1 MWRALVYIGILCLVA
16 LGAVWL
22 SNLSGEVTILL
33 PNYVA
38 NIELPAAA
46 ALLVVLGLA
55 VALIWRLIGLI
66 FGLPFR
72 IGRASKTKRRAK
84 GYQALSR
91 GMVAVGAGDT
101 AKARRY
107 ARDAQRLLGEE
118 PLTLLLNAQVAQVT
132 GDRNNAEAAFKRMV
146 GNDETRLLGLRGLFI
161 EARRQ
166 GDNAL
171 AYQYASDANRIAP
184 AAAWA
189 NEAVLEARCNA
200 GEWHEALTMVEKRA
214 TLGLIDKATAKRQR
228 AVLLTADAM
237 SRETSDP
244 EGALNSVTSALK
256 FAPTLIPAATL
267 AGRMLGRRNE
277 VRKAARIIEKAWRAN
292 PHPDLSDIYVYLRA
306 GDSARDRLKRAE
318 TLGKYGNWQPE
329 ARIAIATTAL
339 EAREF
344 KRAREVLAPL
354 LTDRP
359 SMRVCLLMADLE
371 QEEHGSVGHARE
383 WVARASRAPR
393 DPAWIADG
401 VVSDHWAPFSPVT
414 GTLDAF
420 VWKTPPDILGAP
432 ETSSFD
438 LDHHEVEA
446 KDALEEIP
454 LIHAPP
460 AAAKPATEAPI
471 TEPEPTTEIVSPEVP
486 KTTLA
491 PEPHISD
498 GRTAEEVQ
506 PPLPDK
512 KPLEEETPAVVVTS
526 AATESTAPT
535 DDAAITV
542 DDAPEPMEAAEVASE
557 AEPVAPSAPK
567 KQNNGPISIAPKPVV
582 FPVKHAPDDPG
593 PEELGD
599 EGKKRKV

>member
-46 ALLVVLGLA
+46 ALLVLLSLA
-55 VALIWRLIGLI
+55 IALIWRLIGLI

-72 IGRASKTKRRAK
+72 IGRASKAKRRTK

-107 ARDAQRLLGEE
+107 AKDAQRLLGEE
-118 PLTLLLNAQVAQVT
+118 PLTLLLNAQVAQVS
-132 GDRNNAEAAFKRMV
+132 GDRNNAEAAFKRMT

-171 AYQYASDANRIAP
+171 AYQYANDANRIAP

-200 GEWHEALTMVEKRA
+200 GEWYEALAMVEKRA

-237 SRETSDP
+237 ARETSDP

-267 AGRMLGRRNE
+267 AGRMLGRRND
-277 VRKAARIIEKAWRAN
+277 VHKAARVIEKAWRAN
-292 PHPDLSDIYVYLRA
+292 PHPDLADIYVYLRA

-420 VWKTPPDILGAP
+420 VWQTPPDLLGTP

-438 LDHHEVEA
+438 LDHHAAEVKET
-446 KDALEEIP
+446 LEEIP

-460 AAAKPATEAPI
+460 ATEAPV
-471 TEPEPTTEIVSPEVP
+471 TEPEPTATTVSPEEP
-486 KTTLA
+486 KA
-491 PEPHISD
+491 SPASEPHIFD
-498 GRTAEEVQ
+498 DRAAEEIQ
-506 PPLPDK
+506 SPPADK
-512 KPLEEETPAVVVTS
+512 PSTEETPAIVVTS
-526 AATESTAPT
+526 TATESITPA
-535 DDAAITV
+535 DDAAIMV
-542 DDAPEPMEAAEVASE
+542 DAAPEPIEPAQAASE
-557 AEPVAPSAPK
+557 TEPAAPPAPK

-593 PEELGD
+593 PEEPGD
-599 EGKKRKV
+599 EGKKLKA